1 MSKLPLIALHFIA
14 NLLIGQRRKK
24 NLFDRCAA
32 ITASAITWVVTGGSI
47 DLSIS
52 DFDNDTDVLAGQS
65 MNISYVT
72 PKNNKITATFCN
84 LPVYNHTFSLRQ

>member
-1 MSKLPLIALHFIA
+1 MSKLPQIAFHFIT
-14 NLLIGQRRKK
+14 NLLSGPGRNK

-47 DLSIS
+47 DLSTS
-52 DFDNDTDVLAGQS
+52 DFDNDTAVLAGQS

-72 PKNNKITATFCN
+72 PKNNKVTATFCN
-84 LPVYNHTFSLRQ
+84 LPVYNQTFSLRQ